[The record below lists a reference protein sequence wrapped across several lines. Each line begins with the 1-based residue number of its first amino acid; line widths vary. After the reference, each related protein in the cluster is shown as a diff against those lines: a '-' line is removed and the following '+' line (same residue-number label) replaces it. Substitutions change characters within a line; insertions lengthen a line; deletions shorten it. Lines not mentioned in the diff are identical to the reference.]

1 MITLSNLKPN
11 PGATKKRKRVG
22 RGTGSGHG
30 KTCGRGHKG
39 QKARSGGAKPIWFE
53 GGQTPLYRRIPKR
66 GFKNPFKVC
75 YQIVNIQQLEEKFS
89 DGEVVSPEE
98 MKKRGLIKKVDKPIK
113 ILAKGEL
120 AKKLVVIADAF
131 SEKAERVIKEKGG
144 EVKIRGDKEKKDKEK

>member
-22 RGTGSGHG
+22 RGIGSGHG

-39 QKARSGGAKPIWFE
+39 QKARSGGAKPVWFE

-66 GFKNPFKVC
+66 GFKNPFKIE

-113 ILAKGEL
+113 ILAKGNL
-120 AKKLVVIADAF
+120 TKKLVVIADAF
-131 SEKAERVIKEKGG
+131 SEKAKKTIEERGG
-144 EVKIRGDKEKKDKEK
+144 EVKIRGDRGKEGKEK

>member
-120 AKKLVVIADAF
+120 TKKLVVIADAF